1 MRQSKNKNR
10 RKLLPSLESYLQKP
24 KSRNRVS
31 SKEHDGE
38 IKKLLAEGKS
48 PQEVN
53 QIIASKKPK
62 KLARREG
69 WHEEWGWISPTEQD
83 ELNRT
88 GKVARVIQERLFQK
102 GELNG
107 NTEGRSSDR

>member
-1 MRQSKNKNR
+1 MEMKR
-10 RKLLPSLESYLQKP
+10 LLK
-24 KSRNRVS
+24 
-31 SKEHDGE
+31 
-38 IKKLLAEGKS
+38 EGKT

-62 KLARREG
+62 KLPRREG

-88 GKVARVIQERLFQK
+88 GQVARVIQERLFQK
-102 GELNG
+102 GEQNG
-107 NTEGRSSDR
+107 NIEGRSSDRERE

>member
-1 MRQSKNKNR
+1 M
-10 RKLLPSLESYLQKP
+10 QKP

-88 GKVARVIQERLFQK
+88 GKVARVVQERLFQK